1 MALSGREMRPCWPRK
16 MAICKD
22 LNNDF
27 IISGIIDKFF
37 VQFELSWKVLK
48 NCLKYEGKGVAN
60 SGSPREILKEAYST
74 YEFID
79 EKIWLEMLK
88 ARNDMSHIY
97 DGGAAKKLVDV
108 ILTKYIPEFLKLQAN
123 IQKVYGDI
131 LEEM

>member
-1 MALSGREMRPCWPRK
+1 M
-16 MAICKD
+16 
-22 LNNDF
+22 
-27 IISGIIDKFF
+27 
-37 VQFELSWKVLK
+37 
-48 NCLKYEGKGVAN
+48 
-60 SGSPREILKEAYST
+60 
-74 YEFID
+74 D

>member
-1 MALSGREMRPCWPRK
+1 MKKFDNFSSNLEVLKCAEK
-16 MAICKD
+16 ED

-108 ILTKYIPEFLKLQAN
+108 ILTKYIPEFLKLQTN

>member
-1 MALSGREMRPCWPRK
+1 MKKFDNFSSNLEVLKCAQKE
-16 MAICKD
+16 D

>member
-1 MALSGREMRPCWPRK
+1 MKKFDNFSSNLKVLKCAEK
-16 MAICKD
+16 ED

>member
-1 MALSGREMRPCWPRK
+1 MKKFDNFSSNLEVLKHAEK
-16 MAICKD
+16 ED
-22 LNNDF
+22 LNNEF
-27 IISGIIDKFF
+27 IVSGIIDKFF

-48 NCLKYEGKGVAN
+48 ACLKYEGKGVAN

-97 DGGAAKKLVDV
+97 DGNAAKKLVDV
-108 ILTKYIPEFLKLQAN
+108 ILKKYIPEFLKLQIN
-123 IQKVYGDI
+123 IQKAYGDI

>member
-1 MALSGREMRPCWPRK
+1 MKKFDNFSSNLEVLKCAEK
-16 MAICKD
+16 ED